1 MKDINTIGTRI
12 PSLSGLIVFVAI
24 GLLIIVSVM
33 SSWYTIDEKER
44 GVVLRNGAFVSV
56 AEPGLGFKV
65 PWIDSVKIISVQ
77 NQTTTYKNV
86 QAYSRD
92 QQTASMS
99 ISVSWHV
106 SPDDVEHVYKQF
118 GSEEALVERLISRQ
132 IGTQAERVFGG
143 YTAVRAVQERG
154 QLGLD
159 YAKAFTEAISG
170 PVVIDS
176 VQLENIDFS
185 DAYER
190 SIEERM
196 KAEVAVKTREQDLA
210 RERVNA
216 EIAVTQAQAAADS
229 SLARARAEAEATRL
243 RGEAEADAIKARAD
257 ALKANQA
264 LVELTKAERWDGKLP
279 TTVLPNSA
287 VPFIDAY
294 VSGRD

>member
-1 MKDINTIGTRI
+1 MKPAPLNGQIQAFR
-12 PSLSGLIVFVAI
+12 GLIIAGVIIVFV
-24 GLLIIVSVM
+24 LIAAM

-44 GVVLRNGAFVSV
+44 GVLLRNGAFVHV
-56 AEPGLGFKV
+56 AEPGLGFKL
-65 PWIDSVKIISVQ
+65 PWIDTVKIISVQ
-77 NQTTTYKNV
+77 NQTSTYKNV

-92 QQTASMS
+92 QQSATMS

-106 SPDDVEHVYKQF
+106 SPDDVEQVYKRF
-118 GSEEALVERLISRQ
+118 GSEASLEQRLIGRQ
-132 IGTQAERVFGG
+132 VSTQAERIFGG

-154 QLGLD
+154 QLGID
-159 YAKAFTEAISG
+159 YANAFTHAISG

-216 EIAVTQAQAAADS
+216 EIAVTQAKAAADS
-229 SLARARAEAEATRL
+229 ALARARAEAEATRL
-243 RGEAEADAIKARAD
+243 RGDAEAAAIQARAD

-264 LVELTKAERWDGKLP
+264 LVELTKAERWDGRLP

-287 VPFIDAY
+287 VPFID
-294 VSGRD
+294 SRK

>member
-1 MKDINTIGTRI
+1 MKQADAF
-12 PSLSGLIVFVAI
+12 SLPVRSIWGPVLAAIIVLV
-24 GLLIIVSVM
+24 LIISVM
-33 SSWYTIDEKER
+33 SSWYTVDEKER
-44 GVVLRNGAFVSV
+44 GVVLRNGAFVHV

-65 PWIDSVKIISVQ
+65 PWIDTVKIISVQ

-92 QQTASMS
+92 QQTATMS

-106 SPDDVEHVYKQF
+106 SPEDVERVYKQF
-118 GSEEALVERLISRQ
+118 GSEDALVERLISRQ
-132 IGTQAERVFGG
+132 IGTQAERIFGG

-159 YAKAFTEAISG
+159 YAKAFIDSISG

-216 EIAVTQAQAAADS
+216 EIAVTQAQAQADS

-287 VPFIDAY
+287 VPFIDT
-294 VSGRD
+294 RNHE

>member
-1 MKDINTIGTRI
+1 VKETDALSTRI
-12 PSLSGLIVFVAI
+12 STLWRPVLALIVVL
-24 GLLIIVSVM
+24 LLIISVM
-33 SSWYTIDEKER
+33 NSWYTIDEKER
-44 GVVLRNGAFVSV
+44 GVVLRNGAFVDI

-106 SPDDVEHVYKQF
+106 SPDDVEQVYKQF
-118 GSEEALVERLISRQ
+118 GSEDALVTRLISRQ
-132 IGTQAERVFGG
+132 VGTQAERIFGG

-159 YAKAFTEAISG
+159 YAKAFTDAISG

-279 TTVLPNSA
+279 STVLPNSA
-287 VPFIDAY
+287 VPFIDARTG
-294 VSGRD
+294 SRD

>member
-1 MKDINTIGTRI
+1 MKNTDALNARI
-12 PSLSGLIVFVAI
+12 PSLWRPALAVIVAL
-24 GLLIIVSVM
+24 LLIITLM
-33 SSWYTIDEKER
+33 NSWYTIDEKER
-44 GVVLRNGAFVSV
+44 GVVLRNGAFVDI

-77 NQTTTYKNV
+77 NQTTTYQNV

-92 QQTASMS
+92 QQTATMS

-106 SPDDVEHVYKQF
+106 SPDDVEKVYKQF
-118 GSEEALVERLISRQ
+118 GSEGALVERLISRQ
-132 IGTQAERVFGG
+132 IGTQAERIFGG

-159 YAKAFTEAISG
+159 YAKAFTDAISG
-170 PVVIDS
+170 PVVIDG

-279 TTVLPNSA
+279 STVLPNSA
-287 VPFIDAY
+287 IPFIDTR
-294 VSGRD
+294 VGGRE